1 MTSEE
6 LQNLLNAIQ
15 EGNWIQ
21 IVACGIIVLLSLLT
35 TIYTIVGKVAL
46 IKAKAEN
53 QKLAELQQQQDAEY
67 KRRELE
73 NQAKYNADMAELKKM
88 VLNRVDENEQKAKE
102 ETEAKA
108 VKIGEN
114 IQSAQK
120 TLDQILNEK
129 I

>member
-6 LQNLLNAIQ
+6 LQNLQNAIQ
-15 EGNWIQ
+15 QGNWIQ
-21 IVACGIIVLLSLLT
+21 IVVCGIIVLLSLLT
-35 TIYTIVGKVAL
+35 TIYTIVSKVAL

-108 VKIGEN
+108 VKIG
-114 IQSAQK
+114 
-120 TLDQILNEK
+120 
-129 I
+129 